1 MFLRIGLRIHPQAD
15 TLHCAAGLFESKHG
29 DPGDAT
35 RHLLCAVKLNPTKHQ
50 PLLKWKRLK
59 NIGQVNATS
68 LRPSRIKP
76 FHDVQQNAR
85 VSASKVSYS
94 LAASVTTKDS
104 GHADRCTLQA
114 SGVSKSTGK
123 EWRITAQRWVAAE
136 SERLESEKGPYAG
149 WRKKT
154 TLEQLSSLLEC

>member
-1 MFLRIGLRIHPQAD
+1 M
-15 TLHCAAGLFESKHG
+15 HCAAGLFESKHG